1 MEMVGMPSR
10 TILRMAIHM
19 DTRMDPSTPRRTGR
33 SIFGVDGV
41 VTIIGTVTSTG
52 MAADTADMKVAG
64 MVVADTGEV
73 TKSNRDKH
81 RCSCFPR
88 RPERLVR
95 VRWPRQWFSALPL
108 NVRSAASLFT
118 SPWMLLSALLATH
131 VPSGGDVTSVAVAD
145 PDDEPRRVDGNDCAH
160 WLACA

>member
-1 MEMVGMPSR
+1 MPSR

-52 MAADTADMKVAG
+52 MAVDTADMKVAG

-81 RCSCFPR
+81 R
-88 RPERLVR
+88 LLL
-95 VRWPRQWFSALPL
+95 FSE
-108 NVRSAASLFT
+108 
-118 SPWMLLSALLATH
+118 AT
-131 VPSGGDVTSVAVAD
+131 
-145 PDDEPRRVDGNDCAH
+145 
-160 WLACA
+160 